1 MATRALTKLRKL
13 CLALPEAREVEA
25 WGAPTFR
32 VKTMFAMY
40 AEPGNH
46 HGEGRESVWVKALKT
61 NQELMV
67 AADPERFFVPPY
79 VGPSGWIG
87 VHLDSSRT
95 DWAELAELLRD
106 AWRMS
111 APKKLVARHDAPQAP
126 SRKPAA
132 RATRRRKS

>member
-79 VGPSGWIG
+79 MGPSGWIG
-87 VHLDSSRT
+87 VHLDSART

-111 APKKLVARHDAPQAP
+111 APKKLVARLDAPQAP
-126 SRKPAA
+126 ARKPAA
-132 RATRRRKS
+132 RATRRRTS